1 MKNEFDQIVVNNIKC
16 KLIFLFRGAKNT
28 EVKAI
33 PVKYR
38 RELKQL
44 FNELQEY
51 ISPEEYQDF
60 VSDLLEIPLKSA
72 VKEAEDIIKNLY
84 KKRGLDNGN

>member
-1 MKNEFDQIVVNNIKC
+1 MISNENKILIDNIKC
-16 KLIFLFRGAKNT
+16 KLIFLFGGAKNT

-33 PVKYR
+33 PVIYR
-38 RELKQL
+38 RELKKL

-60 VSDLLEIPLKSA
+60 VSDLLEIPLESA
-72 VKEAEDIIKNLY
+72 VEEAEEILKDSK
-84 KKRGLDNGN
+84 KKRGLNDGR

>member
-1 MKNEFDQIVVNNIKC
+1 MKEEFDQIVVNNIKC
-16 KLIFLFRGAKNT
+16 KLIFLFTGAKNI
-28 EVKAI
+28 EAKAI

-51 ISPEEYQDF
+51 ISPEEYKNF
-60 VSDLLEIPLKSA
+60 VSDLLEIPIKSA
-72 VKEAEDIIKNLY
+72 IEEAENIIK
-84 KKRGLDNGN
+84 KSRF

>member
-1 MKNEFDQIVVNNIKC
+1 MRNEFDQIVVNNIKC

-38 RELKQL
+38 HELKQL

-60 VSDLLEIPLKSA
+60 VSDLLEIPIKNA
-72 VKEAEDIIKNLY
+72 IEEAEEIIK
-84 KKRGLDNGN
+84 KKR

>member
-1 MKNEFDQIVVNNIKC
+1 MEEFNQIVVNNIKC
-16 KLIFLFRGAKNT
+16 KLIFLFTGAKNT
-28 EVKAI
+28 EAKAI

-38 RELKQL
+38 FELKQL

-51 ISPEEYQDF
+51 ISPEEYQNF

-72 VKEAEDIIKNLY
+72 VEEAEKIIR
-84 KKRGLDNGN
+84 KKYL